1 MNFEP
6 DFPFMFLRTSG
17 DPKVLSAPNVSTHF
31 QWNAQHVVKK
41 NLHILVSN
49 TSLKLLD
56 DYKKAVRS

>member
-31 QWNAQHVVKK
+31 Q
-41 NLHILVSN
+41 
-49 TSLKLLD
+49 
-56 DYKKAVRS
+56 